1 MFSTYT
7 TYINIPVFLKKWI
20 KDLRLLLEL
29 LQLQRSKMLKWSTI
43 SSWRSSKLFAELR
56 SFEPF
61 YIFLNLNVLC
71 TNLSFFQKL
80 YHINKVLGIAP
91 NSILNDTRI
100 ILAMVLQIRV
110 CSTRK
115 LLPIQFLFIIYSIF
129 AIFEISVKV
138 GPSKNQ

>member
-1 MFSTYT
+1 MYYVLTY
-7 TYINIPVFLKKWI
+7 L
-20 KDLRLLLEL
+20 
-29 LQLQRSKMLKWSTI
+29 
-43 SSWRSSKLFAELR
+43 
-56 SFEPF
+56 
-61 YIFLNLNVLC
+61 
-71 TNLSFFQKL
+71 FFQKL

-138 GPSKNQ
+138 GPSNKIK